1 MIDELIM
8 NIEGK
13 SKAVDSVEK
22 NILNQIID
30 CLKELKEYK
39 ELESDGKL
47 VKLPYKVGDILYY
60 INGPYILDAEVI
72 EFWIDECEVWN
83 ILTNVYQNR
92 DTYELQVNPE
102 NIGSKVFLTK
112 EEAEE
117 KLKEIKER
125 KLWKNMH

>member
-47 VKLPYKVGDILYY
+47 VKLPCKVGDILYY

-72 EFWIDECEVWN
+72 EFWIDECGVWN

-92 DTYELQVNPE
+92 DTYELQVNLE

-117 KLKEIKER
+117 KLEKMMI
-125 KLWKNMH
+125 

>member
-47 VKLPYKVGDILYY
+47 VKLPCKVGDILYY

-72 EFWIDECEVWN
+72 EFWIDECGVWN

-117 KLKEIKER
+117 KLEKMMI
-125 KLWKNMH
+125 

>member
-47 VKLPYKVGDILYY
+47 VKLSYKVGDILYY

-125 KLWKNMH
+125 KL

>member
-47 VKLPYKVGDILYY
+47 VKLPCKVGDILYY

-125 KLWKNMH
+125 KL

>member
-125 KLWKNMH
+125 KL

>member
-47 VKLPYKVGDILYY
+47 VKLPCKVGDIL
-60 INGPYILDAEVI
+60 
-72 EFWIDECEVWN
+72 
-83 ILTNVYQNR
+83 
-92 DTYELQVNPE
+92 
-102 NIGSKVFLTK
+102 
-112 EEAEE
+112 
-117 KLKEIKER
+117 
-125 KLWKNMH
+125 

>member
-8 NIEGK
+8 NIEEK

-39 ELESDGKL
+39 NLESDGKL
-47 VKLPYKVGDILYY
+47 VKLPCKVGDILYY

-72 EFWIDECEVWN
+72 EFWIDECGVWN

-117 KLKEIKER
+117 KLEKMMI
-125 KLWKNMH
+125 

>member
-1 MIDELIM
+1 MIDDLII

-22 NILNQIID
+22 NILNQIMD

-39 ELESDGKL
+39 NLESDGKL
-47 VKLPYKVGDILYY
+47 VKFPCKVGDILYY

-72 EFWIDECEVWN
+72 EFWIDECGVWN
-83 ILTNVYQNR
+83 ILTNVYQNQ
-92 DTYELQVNPE
+92 DTYQLQVNPE

-117 KLKEIKER
+117 KLEKMMI
-125 KLWKNMH
+125 

>member
-117 KLKEIKER
+117 KLKEIKKR
-125 KLWKNMH
+125 KL

>member
-102 NIGSKVFLTK
+102 NIGSKVLLTK

-117 KLKEIKER
+117 KLKQLK
-125 KLWKNMH
+125 KL